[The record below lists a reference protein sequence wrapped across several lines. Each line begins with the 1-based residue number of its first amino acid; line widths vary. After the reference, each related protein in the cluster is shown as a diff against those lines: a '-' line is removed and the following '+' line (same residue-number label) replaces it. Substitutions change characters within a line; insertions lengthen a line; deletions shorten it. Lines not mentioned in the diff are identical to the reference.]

1 MMKGLILSGG
11 KGTRLRPLTY
21 TSAKQLVP
29 VANKPVLFYGIEA
42 LAAAGIRDIGIV
54 VGDTEAEIRAAVGD
68 GSRWGIK
75 VTYIPQDAPRG
86 LAHAVL
92 ISEPFIGRDPFV
104 MYLGDNLLNK
114 GINGFV
120 DDFVREAPAAQIL
133 LTRVPDPQM
142 FGVAEL
148 QDGRVVR
155 LIEKPKQPKS
165 DLALVGVYM
174 FSAAVFDSVKRIK
187 PSFRNELEITDAIQ
201 DLIDR
206 GLDVRPHIVE
216 GWWKDTGK
224 LEDMLEANRLILD
237 TLERRIDGTV
247 DTASRIEGKVVIGAG
262 TTIERSVVRG
272 PVIIGENVTISGAYV
287 GPFTSIGDRATIRE
301 TEIEHSIVLEGATI
315 TDLANRIEDSLIGR
329 NVSIYRLPVRPSAYR
344 FMLGDSSE
352 VGIRW

>member
-1 MMKGLILSGG
+1 MKGLILSGG

-68 GSRWGIK
+68 GSRWGVT

-92 ISEPFIGRDPFV
+92 ISESYIGRDPFV

-120 DDFVREAPAAQIL
+120 EDFVREAPAAQIL

-155 LIEKPKQPKS
+155 LIEKPKEPKS

-174 FSAAVFDSVKRIK
+174 FSPAVFDSVKRIK

-206 GLDVRPHIVE
+206 GLDVRPHLVE

-237 TLERRIDGTV
+237 TIERRIDGSV
-247 DTASRIEGKVVIGAG
+247 DAESRIEGKVIIEAGAVV
-262 TTIERSVVRG
+262 ERSVIRG
-272 PVIIGENVTISGAYV
+272 PVIIGTDARIVHAYV
-287 GPFTSIGDRATIRE
+287 GPFTSIGQR
-301 TEIEHSIVLEGATI
+301 TEIRNSEVGHSIVLEGCI
-315 TDLANRIEDSLIGR
+315 ISDLENRVEDSLLGR
-329 NVSIYRLPVRPSAYR
+329 NVRIERMPVKPSAYR
-344 FMLGDSSE
+344 FMLGDNSE
-352 VGIRW
+352 VKIRW